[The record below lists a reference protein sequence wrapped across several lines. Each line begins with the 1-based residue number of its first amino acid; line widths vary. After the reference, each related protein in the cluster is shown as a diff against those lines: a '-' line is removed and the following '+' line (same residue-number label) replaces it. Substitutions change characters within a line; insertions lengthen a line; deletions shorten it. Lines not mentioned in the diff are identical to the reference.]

1 MTTSAQSIIDT
12 ARTLMKD
19 ETDNPFGVRFGVE
32 FFLDAINDGQL
43 EIVGLKYDAYT
54 ENVAHELVAGT
65 RQPLPSD
72 AVAFLRLNR
81 NLGIAGDTPGRT
93 ITSTTKADLDS
104 SDPYWHSAA
113 DIGEVIH
120 YVFDDVNED
129 YFYVYPA
136 TTGFV
141 ELVYSKVPPR
151 VNDVTDNIAL
161 LDIYA
166 PALKYYLVYRAYSV
180 DMDDPTMQG
189 KAREFYSLF
198 ANSIGTKIQNELTVS
213 PNGAPQ

>member
-1 MTTSAQSIIDT
+1 MATLAQAIAGT
-12 ARTLMKD
+12 ARSLLKD
-19 ETDNPFGVRFGVE
+19 KTGNPFGTRFDDS
-32 FFLDAINDGQL
+32 FFLDAVNDGQL
-43 EIVGLKYDAYT
+43 EIVGLKYDAHT

-81 NLGIAGDTPGRT
+81 NLGLDGSTPGRT

-104 SDPYWHSAA
+104 SDPYWHQAR
-113 DIGEVIH
+113 DIGEAIH
-120 YVFDDVNED
+120 YVFDDISEK

-141 ELVYSKVPPR
+141 ELVYSQVPAR
-151 VNDVTDNIAL
+151 LTDLAQPITL

-166 PALKYYLVYRAYSV
+166 PSLIYYLVYRAYSV
-180 DMDDPTMQG
+180 DMDDVVMQG
-189 KAREFYSLF
+189 KAQEFYSLF
-198 ANSIGTKIQNELTVS
+198 ANSIGTKIQNELATS
-213 PNGAPQ
+213 PNEAPQ